1 MEIVVEFIFELIF
14 EGILELYTSWRKKK
28 NPNYDN
34 TKFKK
39 VIDVFIKIIIVV
51 LILVVFIGL
60 IFFIEWLFPEL
71 FDIIDF
77 S

>member
-39 VIDVFIKIIIVV
+39 VIDVIIKIIIVL
-51 LILVVFIGL
+51 LILILFIGL
-60 IFFIEWLFPEL
+60 MFLMEWLFPEL
-71 FDIIDF
+71 SDIIDF

>member
-39 VIDVFIKIIIVV
+39 VIDVFIKIIIVI
-51 LILVVFIGL
+51 LILVI
-60 IFFIEWLFPEL
+60 FIELMILIEWIFPEL
-71 FDIIDF
+71 FDIISF